1 MHLLLLMMLMMT
13 MIKALSTN
21 LSIIGT
27 ASPIHVQ
34 IFARRFGLG
43 NGVHFICHMLP
54 CCMFT
59 IYVSPRLSVSSSSCM
74 PRLRRTYVLETATHT
89 WFFVFCFFQKQVK
102 LVLISCNMKPI
113 QSVHQNKGDI
123 VLIG

>member
-74 PRLRRTYVLETATHT
+74 PRLRRTYGRIGNSNPYL
-89 WFFVFCFFQKQVK
+89 VFCFLFFSKT
-102 LVLISCNMKPI
+102 SE
-113 QSVHQNKGDI
+113 
-123 VLIG
+123 IGADFV